1 MPGKS
6 DDVRFFLNRVK
17 DVAARLEAIAE
28 KAASERMEL
37 LDGLN
42 ERAANKS
49 VSTLEN
55 LCDDLERRLERR
67 RPMRRA
73 G

>member
-1 MPGKS
+1 MPGTS

-49 VSTLEN
+49 VSALEN

-67 RPMRRA
+67 RQMRRA

>member
-17 DVAARLEAIAE
+17 DVAARLEAVAE

-49 VSTLEN
+49 VSALEN

-67 RPMRRA
+67 RQMRRA